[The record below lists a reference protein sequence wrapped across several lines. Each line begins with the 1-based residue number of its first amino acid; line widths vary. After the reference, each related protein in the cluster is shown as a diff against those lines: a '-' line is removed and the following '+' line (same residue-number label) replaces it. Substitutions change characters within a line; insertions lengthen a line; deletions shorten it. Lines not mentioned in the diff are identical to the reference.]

1 MLQDRRDNA
10 AGAAAAA
17 AANVVDK
24 NSYSE
29 DV

>member
-1 MLQDRRDNA
+1 MLQDQRDNA
-10 AGAAAAA
+10 ADVAGA